1 MLPSSHIIQDD
12 EQIEINP
19 LLVSSDAGSVPG
31 FNGIRNSFKTDEER
45 ENEEV
50 EKEEVELPDT
60 EENGAADMNENELD
74 DPEPKN
80 QFNRRIGKNNKNRTK
95 DCKKSSTILL
105 AMSSSCTG
113 IWCI

>member
-1 MLPSSHIIQDD
+1 MLLPELS
-12 EQIEINP
+12 
-19 LLVSSDAGSVPG
+19 SSDEDLPG
-31 FNGIRNSFKTDEER
+31 LDEER

-60 EENGAADMNENELD
+60 EENKEADMNENELD

-95 DCKKSSTILL
+95 DLTKEKK
-105 AMSSSCTG
+105 
-113 IWCI
+113 